1 MHNGTRVYN
10 TWPDF
15 VKLDADIKIISSCHD
30 SEPELE
36 ERTSLLGHYKY
47 CKKCDALKA
56 SRSISL
62 AELSLLKRQH
72 ASEREERSAMSA
84 SAANIMRVTP
94 NCQHLD
100 TI

>member
-15 VKLDADIKIISSCHD
+15 VNLDADIEIISSCHD

-36 ERTSLLGHYKY
+36 KRTSLLGHYKY
-47 CKKCDALKA
+47 CKKCDALESFQEHQFGRTLPA
-56 SRSISL
+56 
-62 AELSLLKRQH
+62 
-72 ASEREERSAMSA
+72 EERSAISA
-84 SAANIMRVTP
+84 STADIMRVTP